1 MVNSYSTPIIVAEIG
16 NTHLANIDRAKKLI
30 RLAASCEVD
39 YVKSQKRNPEESTPL
54 HMRDKPHPNQMFAYG
69 NTYLEHRK
77 NLELSIEQHK
87 ILYDYALNQHT
98 KYSLSVW
105 DLTSAKEVIEN
116 LSLDYIKIPSACNL
130 NFKLIDYISQ
140 NFNGDIHISLGMIDI
155 EIEDVI
161 NFLLSHNLKKRVVLY
176 HCTSSYPCSFDE
188 MYLLQIKKY
197 KDLYSQLG
205 FRIGFSNHGLGIAG
219 ETSAYTLGAEWF
231 ERHFI
236 DDRTIKHTD
245 AINSVEPDGM
255 RRITRD
261 LKAMSLALKYKDS
274 ITENEKK
281 EAKKLRNY

>member
-1 MVNSYSTPIIVAEIG
+1 MNYAYPIIVAEIG
-16 NTHLANIDRAKKLI
+16 NCHLADMNRAKKLI
-30 RLAASCEVD
+30 RLAASCDVD
-39 YVKSQKRNPEESTPL
+39 YVKSQKRNPEESTPKRL
-54 HMRDKPHPNQMFAYG
+54 WDQPHPNQMFAYG
-69 NTYLEHRK
+69 KTYLEHRK
-77 NLELSIEQHK
+77 NLELSIDQHK
-87 ILYDYALNQHT
+87 ILYDYSLNQHV

-105 DLTSAKEVIEN
+105 DLTSAKEVVNN

-130 NFKLIDYISQ
+130 HFDLIDYISQ
-140 NFNGDIHISLGMIDI
+140 SSSVDIHISLGMIDV
-155 EIEDVI
+155 EIDSVI
-161 NFLLSHNLKKRVVLY
+161 NFLLSKNLQNRVVLY
-176 HCTSSYPCSFDE
+176 HCTSSYPCSFEE

-197 KDLYSQLG
+197 IDLYSNLG

-219 ETSAYTLGAEWF
+219 ETAAYILGAQWL

-261 LKAMSLALKYKDS
+261 LKSIFLALKYKS
-274 ITENEKK
+274 CVTENEKK